1 MKFRSLLFVLLVL
14 ITLISASAQDS
25 ATEATSAG
33 PDDNSADVDD
43 KPDDVV
49 YEEGKDTDKPDDF
62 VDEGDKPDDVV
73 YEEGKDT
80 DKPDDFV
87 DTGDNSA
94 GTTDNTNT
102 DDKNCQ
108 DEDIDAGK
116 YEECKQLGM
125 IVETKTDENGC
136 KMTVCTKEDEPS
148 GTSTEGDCNSVDIDK
163 GKNQECLDKG
173 MFAVTDTDA
182 NGCKM
187 TVCKETLTE
196 DTETTDSTDETD
208 CETVDFNKGKWDE
221 CKSNGDDIQTIV
233 DSNGCKM
240 IACTPSTVEETGIDC
255 ETVDFN
261 KGKWDECKLLGMDI
275 ETTVDNDGCKM
286 IACKESDYVEE
297 STDTSFEC
305 PSAEEIETVKENC
318 KGQYVEGYDE
328 KQCLFGM
335 CKEPETGETEITE
348 TSTTCTVSK
357 DADCVKVTCDEIG
370 FMFNSCEDQ
379 QATDE
384 SGTTDNTQTEDGP
397 KPMTKVGEWIKGFF
411 KSDDKGVGNVMGLEE
426 PVE

>member
-25 ATEATSAG
+25 ATVATSAG
-33 PDDNSADVDD
+33 PDDNSAGVDD
-43 KPDDVV
+43 KPDDVIF
-49 YEEGKDTDKPDDF
+49 EEGKDTDKPDDF

-196 DTETTDSTDETD
+196 DTETTDSTDET
-208 CETVDFNKGKWDE
+208 
-221 CKSNGDDIQTIV
+221 
-233 DSNGCKM
+233 
-240 IACTPSTVEETGIDC
+240 DC